1 MTVHP
6 HGRGDNARA
15 CSLCTR
21 IPAVHPHGRGD
32 NAAALA
38 RAVVGYG
45 SPPRAWGQ
53 LRGRPPTG
61 AGDRFTPTGVGTM
74 LQRAGG
80 AREVTVHPHGR
91 GDNVL
96 DDRQV
101 HAANGSPPRAWGQS
115 LGIVDPP
122 RIKRFTPTGVGT
134 MLPRGSMTF
143 CRSVHPHGR
152 GDNSAAVQFVYV
164 FYGSPPRAW
173 GQYGRCDALGAPNR
187 FTPTGVGTIWTIV
200 PQSPRAAVH
209 PHGRGDNDC
218 ISVVNCKRRGSPPRA
233 WGQWRVSSL
242 ACGRGRFTPTGV
254 GTIAGKAAHR

>member
-1 MTVHP
+1 
-6 HGRGDNARA
+6 
-15 CSLCTR
+15 
-21 IPAVHPHGRGD
+21 
-32 NAAALA
+32 
-38 RAVVGYG
+38 
-45 SPPRAWGQ
+45 

-152 GDNSAAVQFVYV
+152 GDNSAADQFVNV